1 LGCEEYDDRLIEH
14 ALGTL
19 PQGESF
25 DLREHLAR
33 GCPRCAGRLAEL
45 QATLSLLP
53 FGLPEVGAPPGVRQ
67 RLLDRARQSTRVRS
81 SFQPMARSNARW
93 WIGPLVWSAIAAAA
107 LIAVGGAWLREQ
119 QSVSQLTVRLN
130 QRDQQ
135 VTDLRNALASEQETA
150 RSIRSPSALMVSLQ
164 GAARP
169 SGQGRV
175 FMDPAKGKWWFAAR
189 GLQPL
194 PPGKT
199 YEFWLIPEGKKP
211 IAAGT
216 FDVDS
221 SGVGYLTGSV
231 PPNIGSSALAAVTDE
246 PAGGVPQPTGEIQ
259 IKGAM
264 GR

>member
-1 LGCEEYDDRLIEH
+1 
-14 ALGTL
+14 
-19 PQGESF
+19 
-25 DLREHLAR
+25 
-33 GCPRCAGRLAEL
+33 
-45 QATLSLLP
+45 
-53 FGLPEVGAPPGVRQ
+53 
-67 RLLDRARQSTRVRS
+67 
-81 SFQPMARSNARW
+81 MARSNARW